1 MSFSFRF
8 FPLCLC
14 LSLSLFLPISERL
27 FALTSSTLS
36 GTIFCIPSTICF
48 LTSVLSYL
56 GMFCVLWLH
65 TLVSLSFWLLIY
77 QFSIFRKTVKNLYFY
92 STLSCLG
99 SSLCSF
105 VILFSLSVSVLVLP
119 LLSLKSHWKTTFSI
133 CIWRMCGC
141 ALLRSNRHSC
151 LNMCLS
157 NFISVLFSTLKRFL
171 MSTSLSWDQFYKARF
186 ALTDCSD
193 LYLFTSV
200 KYDTTLASFYFHN
213 LTKNIVSI

>member
-1 MSFSFRF
+1 MNSRHK
-8 FPLCLC
+8 C
-14 LSLSLFLPISERL
+14 LSRSDSFLSVYLSLFLPISERL

-105 VILFSLSVSVLVLP
+105 VILFSLSVSVLVLSP
-119 LLSLKSHWKTTFSI
+119 
-133 CIWRMCGC
+133 
-141 ALLRSNRHSC
+141 SC
-151 LNMCLS
+151 LWSLIEKQPLAFVYDGCVGVHCCDSIDILVWICVS
-157 NFISVLFSTLKRFL
+157 QILFR
-171 MSTSLSWDQFYKARF
+171 
-186 ALTDCSD
+186 
-193 LYLFTSV
+193 
-200 KYDTTLASFYFHN
+200 FYFLLWNVFSCQLHYLGIN
-213 LTKNIVSI
+213 FTKLALP